1 MRNCPVLQFGA
12 GRWVVTM
19 VATIALSGA
28 AALNSFGQSALAT
41 SEKKQTSPS
50 GASLKTAPADRPLFR
65 ASVGETSA
73 DGAPARTSVSTG
85 TWVLKTLGALGLVLA
100 LVLVLRVFLQR
111 FNRYTPGGADGMVE
125 VLGRSGIGPK
135 TSVLFLRI
143 DRRIVVV
150 AQGAT
155 GLDTLMQIDD
165 PEEVAALIGRFES
178 ARPKSLSAGFR
189 QMLQRFDGDH
199 VSESDG
205 PVEAS
210 VLGEGRDGDEQHI
223 DRTRDRLGDLL
234 SQVRSFKP
242 EGGGS

>member
-1 MRNCPVLQFGA
+1 MPEGDNAIKPGKADAQLPRFTIRRRSMGRDDGRNDRAVRRCGLKQFRSVGSRDFRKKTNQPVRRFVEDGT
-12 GRWVVTM
+12 GRP
-19 VATIALSGA
+19 AALSRFGRRDVGGRCAGA
-28 AALNSFGQSALAT
+28 DQRL
-41 SEKKQTSPS
+41 E
-50 GASLKTAPADRPLFR
+50 
-65 ASVGETSA
+65 
-73 DGAPARTSVSTG
+73 
-85 TWVLKTLGALGLVLA
+85 
-100 LVLVLRVFLQR
+100 LRVFLQR